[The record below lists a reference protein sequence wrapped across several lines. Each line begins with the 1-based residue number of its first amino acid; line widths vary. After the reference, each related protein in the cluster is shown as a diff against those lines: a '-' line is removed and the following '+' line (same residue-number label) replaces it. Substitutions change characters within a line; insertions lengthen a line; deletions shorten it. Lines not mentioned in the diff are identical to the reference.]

1 MKKIH
6 LLGFAVVALAF
17 ASCGETKKEPLTEPT
32 PQVESNTATENASN
46 PAHGEPGH
54 VHDTPAPSS
63 TTAAEGMNPEH
74 GQPGH
79 RCDIPVGAPLSTPAG
94 GNQAN
99 IPTQGTPAPNANQ
112 PFLVNDGAKAAAGGA
127 SAASGNVNPEHGQPG
142 HRCDIPVGSPL
153 S

>member
-17 ASCGETKKEPLTEPT
+17 ASCGETKKEPVTDPN
-32 PQVESNTATENASN
+32 PQIENTTGVENTSN

-54 VHDTPAPSS
+54 THDTPSSSS
-63 TTAAEGMNPEH
+63 TAEGMNPEH

-99 IPTQGTPAPNANQ
+99 IPTQGNATPSGNQ
-112 PFLVNDGAKAAAGGA
+112 PFLVNDGAKAATNGA
-127 SAASGNVNPEHGQPG
+127 SAASGNVNPAHGQPG

>member
-17 ASCGETKKEPLTEPT
+17 ASCGETKKEPVTEPT
-32 PQVESNTATENASN
+32 PQIETTDQNMTTSSEPVAVETTDVNSAEALN
-46 PAHGEPGH
+46 PA
-54 VHDTPAPSS
+54 
-63 TTAAEGMNPEH
+63 H

-99 IPTQGTPAPNANQ
+99 IPTQGTPAPSDNQ
-112 PFLVNDGAKAAAGGA
+112 PFLVNDGAKQAPTAAA
-127 SAASGNVNPEHGQPG
+127 STLPSGTLNPAHGQPG
-142 HRCDIPVGSPL
+142 HRCDIQVGQPL
-153 S
+153 P